1 MKYKFLILI
10 FVPFVMASIAF
21 AHAPIVSTM
30 SGSDISNAIPINH
43 IEISQVLYKVFD
55 RNNRNNNF
63 LWITFEGTKGQS
75 LYFQPGVPKI
85 EKFKDLKPEVVIV
98 GPGLPKANDLPFE
111 IPTGMGALEF
121 TSTGTPTVFYEPV
134 TDTYSWIYFNQTI
147 TLPESGRYYIVSFFP
162 PSGEA
167 GNLFIAVGKIE
178 QFTPQDII
186 NVFNM
191 LPQIRA
197 FYGLTGLPDWMN
209 VAIGISAV
217 GLIFLIAFIL
227 R

>member
-1 MKYKFLILI
+1 M
-10 FVPFVMASIAF
+10 
-21 AHAPIVSTM
+21 
-30 SGSDISNAIPINH
+30 
-43 IEISQVLYKVFD
+43 
-55 RNNRNNNF
+55 
-63 LWITFEGTKGQS
+63 TFEGKKGQS

-85 EKFKDLKPEVVIV
+85 DKFRNLKPEVVIV

-111 IPTGMGALEF
+111 IPSGMGALAF

-147 TLPESGRYYIVSFFP
+147 FLPESGRYYIVSFFP
-162 PSGEA
+162 PSSEA

-186 NVFNM
+186 NVFNI

-197 FYGLTGLPDWMN
+197 FYGLTGLPGWMN
-209 VAIGISAV
+209 AVIGISAV